1 MCTATDVALL
11 LTGLTSCCCRARRRR
26 ARRAQNQVSAAQA
39 RSIIVLSQGG
49 IAPDDADSRT
59 VRQILSLQQIKVSLG
74 YLKGHIV
81 VELQD
86 IDNLAMTKLVGKDD
100 IEVIVSHELIGRL
113 MLLAARSPWIAPVLA
128 SVMGFEGAEFYFKEW
143 PELVGASFGSI
154 YYRFDDAVPVGIKR
168 AGDGLILINPSDDE
182 VICAGDQIL
191 ALAEDDDSYCVND
204 VVEMPA
210 PPKHAVEEDRAIQRA
225 SKPPEKMLFCGW
237 RRDMAD
243 MINELDYDVQA
254 GSELWLFNNVP
265 MNDREL
271 KLLDKGNKAP
281 LKLKNLKIRHAV
293 GNPASRRQLLCLQE
307 VSDGTHEDEDGL
319 RIGELTGRRV
329 VLSYF
334 SSILILSD
342 STKGDI
348 ERDVEASD
356 SRSMATTLGI
366 QDIQQ
371 ASMLRMAALGK
382 KVELFPPISEI
393 LDIRTANQMHLI
405 SQGYVMSNHLVAS
418 YLAMVSEDRSVN
430 RIYGELLS
438 CRGAEIQ
445 IRRFADYIKLS
456 PGETLSF
463 WDVFRIARGFKDLVI
478 GYIEQHGDHDKELR
492 RGLRLDSKNEHAK
505 VLLNP
510 ENKRVPRAWH
520 PEDRL
525 ILISLCRRA
534 QIKAEMKAQ
543 RAKAE
548 DDLRRTILSG
558 ADVAIHGWIKKLGAG
573 HKKAIEMDD
582 ERSWRDRL
590 AFVVDETMYYVS
602 EKRRGEKEVVCKLD
616 NIWHVEVGNG
626 WPPGHYTF
634 KIYIAPEDRNV
645 ERSSFSL
652 ESLPSR
658 VFSAPTL
665 EDCKAWITVLSRG
678 GEFGEERDRGDDSP
692 RRHAGPSGIVTIGD
706 MHADT
711 PKIPGSPVRMSV
723 EVGSRKSV
731 DASRRRSL
739 EAGSPLSVKRSQ
751 DCPSL
756 VFPHRASSDVL
767 LSGGEEEDNSST
779 GGLDDEY
786 VADPHPAEVA
796 GQGRV
801 VVNGEAPPA

>member
-1 MCTATDVALL
+1 V
-11 LTGLTSCCCRARRRR
+11 
-26 ARRAQNQVSAAQA
+26 
-39 RSIIVLSQGG
+39 ILSQGG
-49 IAPDDADSRT
+49 ISPDDADSRT
-59 VRQILSLQQIKVSLG
+59 VRQILSLQQIKASLG

-86 IDNLAMTKLVGKDD
+86 IDNLAMTRLVGKDD

-143 PELVGASFGSI
+143 PELVGSRFGDV

-168 AGDGLILINPSDDE
+168 AKDGAILINPSDDDVFCE
-182 VICAGDQIL
+182 GDQIL
-191 ALAEDDDSYCVND
+191 VLAEDDDSYRFND
-204 VVEMPA
+204 LAEMPA
-210 PPKHAVEEDRAIQRA
+210 PPNHSVESVEADRMIQRA
-225 SKPPEKMLFCGW
+225 HQPPEKMLFCGW

-243 MINELDYDVQA
+243 MINELDYDVHA
-254 GSELWLFNNVP
+254 GSELWLFNSVP
-265 MNDREL
+265 MYDREL

-307 VSDGTHEDEDGL
+307 VSDGSNEAEDGFK
-319 RIGELTGRRV
+319 IGDATGRRV

-356 SRSMATTLGI
+356 SRSLATTLGI

-382 KVELFPPISEI
+382 KVQLFPPISEI

-418 YLAMVSEDRSVN
+418 YLAMVSEERSVN

-445 IRRFADYIKLS
+445 IRRIAEYVKVE
-456 PGETLSF
+456 PGEQFSF
-463 WDVFRIARGFKDLVI
+463 WDLFRIARGFKDLVI
-478 GYIEQHGDHDKELR
+478 GYIEQQGDHDKEIQ
-492 RGLRLDSKNEHAK
+492 RGLRLDSKEHAK

-510 ENKRVPRAWH
+510 ADKRVPRTWH

-534 QIKAEMKAQ
+534 RTKAEMKAQ

-548 DDLRRTILSG
+548 EDLRNTILSG
-558 ADVAIHGWIKKLGAG
+558 GNVAIHGWIKKLGVG
-573 HKKAIEMDD
+573 HHRAIDMDD

-602 EKRRGEKEVVCKLD
+602 EKRRGEKEPVCKLD
-616 NIWHVEVGNG
+616 DIFHVEVGNG
-626 WPPGHYTF
+626 WPPGHFTF
-634 KIYIAPEDRNV
+634 KIYIAPRDSNV
-645 ERSSFSL
+645 ERNSFSL

-665 EDCKAWITVLSRG
+665 EECKAWITVLSRG
-678 GEFGEERDRGDDSP
+678 GEFGEEQDRANDSP
-692 RRHAGPSGIVTIGD
+692 RNRKVSGGGGCAIVPISEKLTGTQPKASRPSLEATGNSRVSLDRRSGEV
-706 MHADT
+706 
-711 PKIPGSPVRMSV
+711 IPL
-723 EVGSRKSV
+723 KSV
-731 DASRRRSL
+731 DAGSRRSGEVSSSHL
-739 EAGSPLSVKRSQ
+739 AKRS
-751 DCPSL
+751 PGSAG
-756 VFPHRASSDVL
+756 VVAVSSSRPEVL
-767 LSGGEEEDNSST
+767 LSGDGDEESSSHCLDNEAESGQQQVLRWLAMSN
-779 GGLDDEY
+779 
-786 VADPHPAEVA
+786 DPQHAYDKQP
-796 GQGRV
+796 
-801 VVNGEAPPA
+801 

>member
-1 MCTATDVALL
+1 MCGHNRHELMIFL
-11 LTGLTSCCCRARRRR
+11 GRGCG
-26 ARRAQNQVSAAQA
+26 QNQVSAGQA

-49 IAPDDADSRT
+49 ISPDDADSHT
-59 VRQILSLQQIKVSLG
+59 VRQILSLQQIKASIG

-128 SVMGFEGAEFYFKEW
+128 AIMGFEGAEFYFKEW
-143 PELVGASFGSI
+143 PELVGVTFGAI
-154 YYRFDDAVPVGIKR
+154 CHRFDSAVPVGIKR
-168 AGDGLILINPSDDE
+168 AGDGPILINPDDDE
-182 VICAGDQIL
+182 VIHEGDQIL
-191 ALAEDDDSYCVND
+191 VLAEDDDSYEVND
-204 VVEMPA
+204 VVEA
-210 PPKHAVEEDRAIQRA
+210 PPHPPHAVEGDRAIQQA
-225 SKPPEKMLFCGW
+225 NQPPEKMLFCGW

-243 MINELDYDVQA
+243 MINELDFDVQA

-265 MNDREL
+265 MQEREL
-271 KLLDKGNKAP
+271 KMLDQGNKAP

-307 VSDGTHEDEDGL
+307 VSDGTHEDKDGL
-319 RIGELTGRRV
+319 KTEIGELTGRRV

-356 SRSMATTLGI
+356 SRSLATTLGI

-382 KVELFPPISEI
+382 KVQLFPPISEI

-445 IRRFADYIKLS
+445 IRRIADYIKMA
-456 PGETLSF
+456 PGEVLSF
-463 WDVFRIARGFKDLVI
+463 WDVFRIARDFKDLVI
-478 GYIEQHGDHDKELR
+478 GYIEQHGAYDQELR
-492 RGLRLDSKNEHAK
+492 RGLRLDSNEQAK

-510 ENKRVPRAWH
+510 DNKQDPRQWH

-534 QIKAEMKAQ
+534 KMKAEMKAQ

-548 DDLRRTILSG
+548 DDLRQTILSG
-558 ADVAIHGWIKKLGAG
+558 EDVKIHGWIKKLGQG
-573 HKKAIEMDD
+573 HHRAIDMDD
-582 ERSWRDRL
+582 DRSWRDRL
-590 AFVVDETMYYVS
+590 AFVVNTTMYYVS
-602 EKRRGEKEVVCKLD
+602 EKHRGEKETVCKLD

-626 WPPGHYTF
+626 WPPGHFTF
-634 KIYIAPEDRNV
+634 KIYIAPDDFDV
-645 ERSSFSL
+645 ESSSFSL

-658 VFSAPTL
+658 VFSVPTL
-665 EDCKAWITVLSRG
+665 EECKAWITVLSPG
-678 GEFGEERDRGDDSP
+678 GEFGDEEDHNDESLT
-692 RRHAGPSGIVTIGD
+692 RRAGPAGGGGCIVPISNLHPTKQ
-706 MHADT
+706 
-711 PKIPGSPVRMSV
+711 PKNPSSLSDD
-723 EVGSRKSV
+723 GSR
-731 DASRRRSL
+731 RSP
-739 EAGSPLSVKRSQ
+739 EPPPPSHGAQQ
-751 DCPSL
+751 DL
-756 VFPHRASSDVL
+756 L
-767 LSGGEEEDNSST
+767 LSGGMGSSSSSVA
-779 GGLDDEY
+779 DEY
-786 VADPHPAEVA
+786 VETREADETMF
-796 GQGRV
+796 GLQ
-801 VVNGEAPPA
+801 